1 MENIKQININIC
13 IYCFLNK
20 MVNNKNCDPN
30 RIMIGTKSYK
40 NIYIY
45 CIGYILIKYHVN
57 VYCRNP
63 LYFII
68 DKAYGYIE
76 RNHGNKYFIFVS
88 TDTNKEVLRKYA
100 ELWNKIENLIETI
113 NTKPGDYDEE
123 SMRIKF
129 NSDDN
134 ILLNNILAH

>member
-1 MENIKQININIC
+1 
-13 IYCFLNK
+13 

-45 CIGYILIKYHVN
+45 YIGYIATKDHVN
-57 VYCRNP
+57 VYSGNP

-68 DKAYGYIE
+68 EKAYGYVW
-76 RNHGNKYFIFVS
+76 RNNGNKYIIFVS
-88 TDTNKEVLRKYA
+88 TDQNKEILRKYT
-100 ELWNKIENLIETI
+100 ELWNKIKSLIETI

-134 ILLNNILAH
+134 IPLNNILAH

>member
-1 MENIKQININIC
+1 
-13 IYCFLNK
+13 

>member
-1 MENIKQININIC
+1 
-13 IYCFLNK
+13 
-20 MVNNKNCDPN
+20 
-30 RIMIGTKSYK
+30 MIGTKSYK

-45 CIGYILIKYHVN
+45 YIGYIVRKDHVN
-57 VYCRNP
+57 VSSRNP

-134 ILLNNILAH
+134 IPLNNILAH